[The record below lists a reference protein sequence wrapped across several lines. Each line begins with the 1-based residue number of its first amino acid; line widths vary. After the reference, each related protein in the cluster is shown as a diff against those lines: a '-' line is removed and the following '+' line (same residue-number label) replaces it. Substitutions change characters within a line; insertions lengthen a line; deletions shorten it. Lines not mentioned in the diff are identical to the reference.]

1 MRPADLVAGSVLPMM
16 AVPAAAV
23 IGLLYWMWRRSQ
35 QLERRNKTA
44 PQRPPRPRPPRT
56 SLNELRGYFNNGLD
70 DYNRAT
76 DAGEPTASEVRWM
89 HESGL
94 TSGVLPSPLFKA
106 CRGITHNS
114 LHPLPPRSFFMSS
127 HATLQSRRY
136 LRANSRGGTARTVT
150 SSSSTPAKSKRPPL
164 DVEAWIHISM
174 RRRASRARAAA
185 MPSSTTTLTTQ
196 GPRVQN
202 FFVRLISERFLVQF
216 PLIAFVPLRLMY

>member
-70 DYNRAT
+70 DYNRAV

-94 TSGVLPSPLFKA
+94 TSGVLPSPLLK
-106 CRGITHNS
+106 
-114 LHPLPPRSFFMSS
+114 L
-127 HATLQSRRY
+127 
-136 LRANSRGGTARTVT
+136 
-150 SSSSTPAKSKRPPL
+150 
-164 DVEAWIHISM
+164 
-174 RRRASRARAAA
+174 AAA
-185 MPSSTTTLTTQ
+185 SLITPCTPSLLAPFS
-196 GPRVQN
+196 
-202 FFVRLISERFLVQF
+202 
-216 PLIAFVPLRLMY
+216 

>member
-44 PQRPPRPRPPRT
+44 PQRPPRPRPPRV

-76 DAGEPTASEVRWM
+76 NAGEPTASEVRWM

-106 CRGITHNS
+106 CAHHSQLPAPPPSS
-114 LHPLPPRSFFMSS
+114 LLFHEQPCDAIEPTVRSSQQPRRYRSDSDIHVVNACQIKASPFETSK
-127 HATLQSRRY
+127 HGYTYPCGGVRRVREPRPCPHLQQPSRR
-136 LRANSRGGTARTVT
+136 RV
-150 SSSSTPAKSKRPPL
+150 P
-164 DVEAWIHISM
+164 VCIISLS
-174 RRRASRARAAA
+174 A
-185 MPSSTTTLTTQ
+185 
-196 GPRVQN
+196 
-202 FFVRLISERFLVQF
+202 
-216 PLIAFVPLRLMY
+216 